1 MTYIRNK
8 RVGRENDRRVKLS
21 PEDREEIVRLREEG
35 ESYPK
40 IAMRYGVSHT
50 LIQYICKPELA
61 DKNKEGCARRRKE
74 GRYKPDKGKANA
86 IMREHYAYKKQLWK
100 ENKIQ

>member
-1 MTYIRNK
+1 MTYLRDK

-35 ESYPK
+35 ESFPK

-50 LIQYICKPELA
+50 LIQYICKPEIINTIWNDVYFFIDFFLS
-61 DKNKEGCARRRKE
+61 
-74 GRYKPDKGKANA
+74 GKFLCHVNF
-86 IMREHYAYKKQLWK
+86 
-100 ENKIQ
+100 

>member
-1 MTYIRNK
+1 MTYLRDK

-21 PEDREEIVRLREEG
+21 PEDRKEIVRLREDG

-61 DKNKEGCARRRKE
+61 DKNKEGCARRSKE
-74 GRYKPDKGKANA
+74 GRYKMDKEKRNTSQ
-86 IMREHYAYKKQLWK
+86 REHYAYKKKLWI
-100 ENKIQ
+100 EDKIQ